1 MISHT
6 GRQTELT
13 EVFRGKT
20 TQAVFPSA
28 RSPKELCVLLGL
40 LRQCLRARRRSVPL
54 TDNHFTVPFS
64 QHFEADFSPFAK
76 LLDSSSLPFADNYF
90 AIF

>member
-1 MISHT
+1 M
-6 GRQTELT
+6 
-13 EVFRGKT
+13 
-20 TQAVFPSA
+20 PS
-28 RSPKELCVLLGL
+28 STPPLGAANG
-40 LRQCLRARRRSVPL
+40 QSF
-54 TDNHFTVPFS
+54 HVPFS